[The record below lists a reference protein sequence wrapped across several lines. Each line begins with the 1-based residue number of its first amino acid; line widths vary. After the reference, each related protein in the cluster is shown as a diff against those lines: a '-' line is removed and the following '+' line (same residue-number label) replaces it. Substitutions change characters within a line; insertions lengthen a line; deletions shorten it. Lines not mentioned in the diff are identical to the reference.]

1 MLAVAEAVVDIVSDP
16 ETLKGV
22 AERETWFRE
31 GLNKLNEKYQMF
43 AEVRGKGLLLGAALN
58 DEWQGRARDVLV
70 AAGKEGLMV
79 LVAGT
84 NVVRFTPSL
93 VITKQEV
100 EEGLSRL
107 DKALATLS
115 K

>member
-1 MLAVAEAVVDIVSDP
+1 
-16 ETLKGV
+16 
-22 AERETWFRE
+22 
-31 GLNKLNEKYQMF
+31 
-43 AEVRGKGLLLGAALN
+43 
-58 DEWQGRARDVLV
+58 
-70 AAGKEGLMV
+70 MV
-79 LVAGT
+79 LLAGT